1 MKHLPVFSVSSD
13 DHLVQPEQFHDIDL
27 QSPALT
33 IMTDFRSHKP
43 PMVNV
48 DEPVK
53 TVTERMGVTGIEHQ
67 LVVDKQ
73 FELVGI
79 INRERLSV
87 HNLQL
92 KHIEL
97 GLKHNELTLQDVMIA
112 RKDIQAVEFEMLVG
126 AKISDVISSL
136 REKGQEYLLVV
147 DQENH
152 HIRGVI
158 SAKMIAERLHEPL
171 NIHRELTF
179 IDIFT
184 AIRAH

>member
-1 MKHLPVFSVSSD
+1 MKHLPVFSVSND

-43 PMVNV
+43 HMVNV

-53 TVTERMGVTGIEHQ
+53 TVTERMGVAGIEHQ

-79 INRERLSV
+79 INRERLSA

-92 KHIEL
+92 KRMAL

-126 AKISDVISSL
+126 AKVSDVISSL

-158 SAKMIAERLHEPL
+158 SANMIAERLHTPVD
-171 NIHRELTF
+171 IQRELTF
-179 IDIFT
+179 VDIFT